1 MERIANLLERSVAF
15 DHFLSAALDGC
26 TFVAQTHRTRAA
38 IAAAQVS
45 VEHARA
51 VRVSFAA
58 GLPNAACALSR
69 VQYEALLRA
78 AWALYV
84 ASDDKVAKL
93 NAPLDVNAEQDAKS
107 LPGALDMLKALKG
120 LLASRTELVGLV
132 APLSEIHAYSW
143 RAMNSF
149 VHAGIHPL
157 NRSAAGFPVQLA
169 DTILRGSNGMMHMAY
184 RLLGRLQP
192 QMDRTGM
199 IDGAWRQFSD
209 CCPMHPSASV
219 DQSEDA
225 A

>member
-15 DHFLSAALDGC
+15 DHFLSAALNGC
-26 TFVAQTHRTRAA
+26 TFVAETHRTRAA
-38 IAAAQVS
+38 VAAAQVC
-45 VEHARA
+45 VEHGRA

-93 NAPLDVNAEQDAKS
+93 NAPLDVDAEQEAKN

-120 LLASRTELVGLV
+120 RLVLQTELVGLP
-132 APLSEIHAYSW
+132 PLSEIHEYSW

-157 NRSAAGFPVQLA
+157 NRSAAGFPVQLVE
-169 DTILRGSNGMMHMAY
+169 TILRGSNGMMHMAY
-184 RLLGRLQP
+184 RLLSRLQP

-199 IDGAWRQFSD
+199 IEGAWRQFSD
-209 CCPMHPSASV
+209 CCPMHASASV
-219 DQSEDA
+219 GQQADA